1 MSAAAAAAMAADAS
15 TLSSPAATSARRAG
29 RLRRGLDGLYA
40 AGAVAGAVCI
50 ALIAL
55 LMVWQS
61 VGRQLGIGTGAV
73 NDLVAWLCAAA
84 GFLTMAGAFRHGDFV
99 RVSLLLETLS
109 PPARRRAELATL
121 GIAAVSV
128 AYLAWWACRFTFDSW
143 RFKEMAQGLLPIPIW
158 IPQSSFAA
166 GSLLLLVAVIDEWVG
181 VARGSMPTYE
191 RLTAERHAAGDFS
204 SDL

>member
-1 MSAAAAAAMAADAS
+1 VSFGTAMAANAT
-15 TLSSPAATSARRAG
+15 TLSSPTATVPDRRAG
-29 RLRRGLDGLYA
+29 RLRRALDALYA

-55 LMVWQS
+55 LMLWQS

-84 GFLTMAGAFRHGDFV
+84 GFLTMASAFRHGDFV
-99 RVSLLLETLS
+99 RVSLLLERLS

-121 GIAAVSV
+121 SIAAVSV
-128 AYLAWWACRFTFDSW
+128 AYLAWWACRFTVDSW
-143 RFKEMAQGLLPIPIW
+143 RFKELAQGLLPIPIW

-166 GSLLLLVAVIDEWVG
+166 GSLLLLVAVVDEWLL
-181 VARGSMPTYE
+181 VARGALPTYE

-204 SDL
+204 SDI